1 MLAARRGCRTNPARC
16 RDRQWRLA
24 SRRRGHGSQPFS
36 GALRSAP
43 PGPLDNTTT
52 NARRRGFVRQPRREP
67 GVRQRAIGSRLA
79 PASVGRQQRRRRD
92 QVPCVEQRPRPCL
105 TIGCGASRSRG
116 HPRLRSAW
124 CRPASRSQRM
134 RSRRKLCSQA
144 NEDRTSARGRVPSR
158 GRCSGGR
165 SPVSRLGATARDGTC
180 RGHGR
185 DRRSQSENGDLVAER
200 WGQPT
205 CGAAPPAMRIA
216 MATDEKADDPRHL
229 P

>member
-1 MLAARRGCRTNPARC
+1 MAAREPPSGPRQAASSGRASVGSIEPVGQSDNECASARLCATASDETRSLRRAARPAAHC
-16 RDRQWRLA
+16 FL
-24 SRRRGHGSQPFS
+24 G
-36 GALRSAP
+36 
-43 PGPLDNTTT
+43 
-52 NARRRGFVRQPRREP
+52 REP

-92 QVPCVEQRPRPCL
+92 QAPCIEQRPRPCL

-144 NEDRTSARGRVPSR
+144 NEDHTSARGRVPSR

-200 WGQPT
+200 RGQPT